1 KIRSDM
7 SVYLTLGI
15 IFLLVFFSVI
25 VSIIGTQVVIG
36 AFKKEYSTVT
46 YHMADSA
53 AAFVNGDHIDEY
65 LAGREQEEYSKTKK
79 VLDSLSKNLNVSLI
93 YVIQVDQTDYG
104 RYKAVFDS
112 INNEVDH
119 SNYVGWDLGQQRD
132 TTNNEY
138 KDKYHRIYQNESKYE
153 TVFRFNTDDGSHPH
167 ITTIVPILDSD
178 LYVTALLCVQRPI
191 REFTEATLPF
201 ILLIFAGALFLV
213 IPSSILAGNL
223 LRKFVIR
230 PINKV
235 SEEASRFAKEHKIEK
250 PLGEIG
256 RFRTIQNLSKSIDA
270 MESDMVSYVQNLTA
284 VTAEKEKINASL
296 DIAAT
301 IQQDA
306 LPKVFPAFPD
316 RKEFDIYASMD
327 PAKQIGG
334 DFYNYLLVD
343 EDHLALIIA
352 DVSDKGIPAALFME
366 TANTLM
372 CDNIM
377 MGGSPAEIVTRVN
390 ERICE
395 RNSANMFVTLWLGI
409 LEIST
414 GKIVCVNAGHEDP
427 VIYRNG
433 KEFEIVKEKH
443 GLFVGGFEGTKY
455 KAHTN
460 QLHKGDILFLYT
472 DGLPEASNSKNKMF
486 GFERMTETLNKF
498 KNESAQG
505 IVDGVR
511 KAVGAFVGDAPQF
524 DDLTTLCIRYNG
536 PEKSTSQKA

>member
-1 KIRSDM
+1 M
-7 SVYLTLGI
+7 SIYLTAGI
-15 IFLLVFFSVI
+15 ILLLVFFSII
-25 VSIIGTQVVIG
+25 VSIIGTQVFIG

-65 LAGREQEEYSKTKK
+65 LAGMEPEEYKQTKK
-79 VLDSLSKNLNVSLI
+79 DLDSLCKNMNVCLI

-104 RYKAVFDS
+104 RFKSVFDS
-112 INNEVDH
+112 VNNEVDR
-119 SNYVGWDLGQQRD
+119 SNYVEWNLGQERD

-138 KDKYHRIYQNESKYE
+138 RDKYHRIYEHGSKYE

-167 ITTIVPILDSD
+167 ITTIVPIMNSD
-178 LYVTALLCVQRPI
+178 LYVVALLCVQRPI

-201 ILLIFAGALFLV
+201 ILLIFAGALVLV

-223 LRKFVIR
+223 LRKFVIH

-235 SEEASRFAKEHKIEK
+235 SEEATRFAKEHKITK

-256 RFRTIQNLSKSIDA
+256 RFTTIQNLSKSIDA
-270 MESDMVSYVQNLTA
+270 MESDMVSYVNNLTA

-306 LPKVFPAFPD
+306 LPKVFPD
-316 RKEFDIYASMD
+316 RKEFEIYGSMD

-334 DFYNYLLVD
+334 DFYNCMLVD
-343 EDHLALIIA
+343 DDHLALIIA

-377 MGGSPAEIVTRVN
+377 MGGSPADIVTRVN

-409 LEIST
+409 LQIST
-414 GKIVCVNAGHEDP
+414 GELVCVNAGHEDP
-427 VIYRNG
+427 IICRKG

-443 GLFVGGFEGTKY
+443 GLFIGGFEGTKY

-460 QLHKGDILFLYT
+460 QLHNGDILFLYT

-486 GFERMTETLNKF
+486 GFERITETLNKY
-498 KNESAQG
+498 KDKTAQG
-505 IVDGVR
+505 IVDGIR
-511 KAVGAFVGDAPQF
+511 KSVASFVGKAPQF
-524 DDLTTLCIRYNG
+524 DDLTILCIRYNG
-536 PEKSTSQKA
+536 PEKTTSQKA

>member
-1 KIRSDM
+1 M
-7 SVYLTLGI
+7 SIYLTVGI
-15 IFLLVFFSVI
+15 ILLLVFFSII
-25 VSIIGTQVVIG
+25 VSIIGTQVFIG

-79 VLDSLSKNLNVSLI
+79 VLDSLCKNLNVSLI

-104 RYKAVFDS
+104 RFKAVFDS
-112 INNEVDH
+112 INNEVDR
-119 SNYVGWDLGQQRD
+119 SNYVEWDLGQQRD

-178 LYVTALLCVQRPI
+178 LCVTALLCVQRPI

-256 RFRTIQNLSKSIDA
+256 HFKTIQNLSRSIDS
-270 MESDMVSYVQNLTA
+270 MESDMVNYVDNLTA

-306 LPKVFPAFPD
+306 LPKVFPN
-316 RKEFDIYASMD
+316 RKEFEIYGSMD

-334 DFYNYLLVD
+334 DFFNYLLVD
-343 EDHLALIIA
+343 DDHLALIIA

-377 MGGSPAEIVTRVN
+377 MGGSPADIVTRVN

-409 LEIST
+409 LQIST
-414 GKIVCVNAGHEDP
+414 GKLVCVNAGHEDP
-427 VIYRNG
+427 IVCRKG

-443 GLFVGGFEGTKY
+443 GLFIGGFEGTKY

-460 QLHKGDILFLYT
+460 QLHNGDILFLYT

-486 GFERMTETLNKF
+486 GFERMTETLNKY
-498 KNESAQG
+498 KDESAQG
-505 IVDGVR
+505 IVDGIR
-511 KAVGAFVGDAPQF
+511 KSVASFVGKAPQF
-524 DDLTTLCIRYNG
+524 DDLTILCIRYNG
-536 PEKSTSQKA
+536 PEETTSQKA